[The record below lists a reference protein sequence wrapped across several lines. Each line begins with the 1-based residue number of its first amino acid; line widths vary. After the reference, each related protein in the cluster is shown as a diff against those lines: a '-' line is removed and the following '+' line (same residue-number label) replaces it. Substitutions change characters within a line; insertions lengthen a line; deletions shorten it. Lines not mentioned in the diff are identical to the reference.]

1 MITFG
6 EVVKYK
12 EVEYVYLAA
21 TEEVIYLA
29 KILNHTDGEAI
40 NKLYIKR
47 QSQGAMSN
55 IKIADSPLYCFVQL
69 TTNEFKDRLA
79 HFHQPGQ
86 DFGRDYIMDSI
97 GRLNDADLK
106 EIKETIM
113 KGPVPLELKELIKNI
128 VL

>member
-1 MITFG
+1 MVTFG

-12 EVEYVYLAA
+12 ETEYVYLAA
-21 TEEVIYLA
+21 TAVIIYLA
-29 KILNHTDGEAI
+29 KILNRTDGEAI
-40 NKLYIKR
+40 SRLYLKR

-55 IKIADSPLYCFVQL
+55 IKTADSPLYCFVQL
-69 TTNEFKDRLA
+69 TTDEYKDRLA

-86 DFGRDYIMDSI
+86 DFGRDYAMDSV

-113 KGPVPLELKELIKNI
+113 TGPVPLELKELVKDIG
-128 VL
+128 L